1 LVVWS
6 FGRLV
11 VWWVASPTPLKNSN
25 FCRTGVFGSNSEYDH
40 LKFLSLIL
48 NSLITALTTS
58 SFDSSGKCRLVK
70 FAESL
75 PDAAMVSTLSTLSTP
90 LSWSQM
96 VATVALKTPQARQFY
111 TSQAA
116 TNTCSVLAR
125 RDVLLEGGDD
135 E

>member
-1 LVVWS
+1 
-6 FGRLV
+6 
-11 VWWVASPTPLKNSN
+11 
-25 FCRTGVFGSNSEYDH
+25 

-48 NSLITALTTS
+48 NSLITALTTT

-75 PDAAMVSTLSTLSTP
+75 PDAAMVSTLSTP

-96 VATVALKTPQARQFY
+96 VATVALKTPQASKFY
-111 TSQAA
+111 ASQAA
-116 TNTCSVLAR
+116 ANTCSVLAR